1 MKRIILLGCTG
12 SIGRNTLEIIRSR
25 PDLFTLAGL
34 SAHRREDELLA
45 LKDEFGNPACALSGT
60 VGRRREFRWTGEEG
74 LLTMIRE
81 TEADL
86 VVNAISGS
94 AGLLPSE
101 AAIRSGKD
109 LALAN
114 KESIVMAGGIIKALA
129 DREGRNI
136 IPVDSEHSA
145 VFQLLR
151 SRKPED
157 IEEIILTASGGP
169 FRETPAEDLVRVTLA
184 DALRHP
190 VWSMGRKITLDSATL
205 ANKGLEVLE
214 AHIYFN
220 FSLDRIGVLIH
231 PEGRV
236 HSLVRTTDGVM
247 YAQISGPDMRMPIL
261 NALTYPDTAASSY
274 GRLDLAGEAL
284 HFHSPDT
291 GRFPMLKLAYEAGRA
306 GGGYPAAYNGANE
319 TAAQAF
325 LDGRIGFTDIAAA
338 VGQTLEADWGNLV
351 ISCEEARGINE
362 RAAEYAARIISRLGG
377 SNR

>member
-114 KESIVMAGGIIKALA
+114 KESIVMAGAVISDLA
-129 DREGRNI
+129 ERAGRKI

-145 VFQLLR
+145 VFQLIQNRGRDDL
-151 SRKPED
+151 
-157 IEEIILTASGGP
+157 EEIILTASGGP
-169 FRETPAEDLVRVTLA
+169 FRDASPEELARVGPE
-184 DALRHP
+184 DALQHP
-190 VWSMGRKITLDSATL
+190 VWNMGTKITIDSATL

-214 AHIYFN
+214 AHIYFQ
-220 FSLDRIGVLIH
+220 FDLDRISVLIH

-236 HSLVRTTDGVM
+236 HSLVRTRDGVL
-247 YAQISGPDMRMPIL
+247 YAQLSEPDMKMPIL
-261 NALTYPDTAASSY
+261 SALTHPQTVSSSY
-274 GRLDLAGEAL
+274 GRLDLAGSTL
-284 HFHSPDT
+284 SFFPPDT
-291 GRFPMLKLAYEAGRA
+291 GRFPMLQLAYEAGKT
-306 GGGYPAAYNGANE
+306 GGGWPAAYNGANE
-319 TAAQAF
+319 AAAAAF
-325 LDGRIGFTDIAAA
+325 LSGRIGFTDIAG
-338 VGQTLEADWGNLV
+338 VVRETLEADWENLV
-351 ISCEEARGINE
+351 ISCEQARELGL
-362 RAAEYAARIISRLGG
+362 RAKKRAEKIISRLDG
-377 SNR
+377 ST